1 MTGEELLGPW
11 LEARLLTVD
20 DELATR
26 IRGAVSTAD
35 LNAPVEQGSE
45 ALGVAASTAL
55 RALLAGD
62 CETRASALDLLVVD
76 ALVTYA
82 CEAATEG
89 GGDVAAQAD
98 IVLHQVASVSPARSA
113 TA

>member
-26 IRGAVSTAD
+26 IRSAIPAAD
-35 LNAPVEQGSE
+35 LNAPVVQGSE
-45 ALGVAASTAL
+45 ALGIAASTAL

-62 CETRASALDLLVVD
+62 CETRASALDLLLVD

-89 GGDVAAQAD
+89 EGDVAARAD
-98 IVLHQVASVSPARSA
+98 FVLHQVASVSQDRSA